1 MPVDFKLPDV
11 GEGITE
17 GELVEIKVKEG
28 QDVKEHDVLCK
39 IETDKAVVDMP
50 SPVKGTVLKVY
61 HKVGDTVKVGETLFT
76 IGKLGETINKTEFRM
91 PKKSTSVMGEIE
103 DADNISPEHKS
114 TQADRPIIATELSGP
129 AKHIASQKQQNM
141 EILSSA
147 HALATPAVRRLAR
160 ELSVDIEK
168 IQGTGL
174 NRRIT
179 EEDVRKSSGTIESA
193 AEQQTEIISV
203 KKFDMWGYIEHVPLK
218 GVRKSIAKHMVE
230 SIYTA
235 PHVTHMDECDVTV
248 LWQHKEKEKEKAEKK
263 GVHLTFMPFIV
274 KACIAALQKHPYL
287 NSSLDD
293 EHEEIVLKKY
303 YNIGIA
309 VDTGEG
315 LMAPVVKGAD
325 KKSMLEIA
333 KEVEELAKK
342 ARERT
347 LDLMDMKGGTFT
359 ITNVGSIG
367 GMYAT
372 PIINYPEAAIL
383 ALGRMYD
390 KVTVNQQGNIVVR
403 KYMPFSLAF
412 DHRILDGAEA
422 ARFAATLKEYL
433 EDPDEL
439 LTEGK

>member
-1 MPVDFKLPDV
+1 MPIDFKLPDV

-28 QDVKEHDVLCK
+28 QEVREHEVLCK

-50 SPVKGTVLKVY
+50 SPAKGTILKVY

-76 IGKLGETINKTEFRM
+76 IGKLGETNNTAA

-103 DADNISPEHKS
+103 DADNISSLLEKKS
-114 TQADRPIIATELSGP
+114 TQADRPIIATDVSGP
-129 AKHIASQKQQNM
+129 AKHAASQKQYIEQ
-141 EILSSA
+141 SS

-160 ELSVDIEK
+160 ELNADIEK

-174 NRRIT
+174 NGRVT
-179 EEDVRKSSGTIESA
+179 EEDVRKASITEESELA
-193 AEQQTEIISV
+193 QQQETISV
-203 KKFDMWGYIEHVPLK
+203 KKFDMWGYIEHMPLK

-230 SIYTA
+230 SMYTA
-235 PHVTHMDECDVTV
+235 PHVTHMDECDVNTLV
-248 LWQHKEKEKEKAEKK
+248 AHHEKEKQKLEKK

-309 VDTGEG
+309 VDTEDG

-325 KKSMLEIA
+325 KKSMIDIA
-333 KEVEELAKK
+333 KEIEELAKK
-342 ARERT
+342 SRERT

-383 ALGRMYD
+383 AVGRIYD
-390 KVTVNQQGNIVVR
+390 KVVVNQQGKIVVR

-439 LTEGK
+439 LIEGK